1 MLNCSELVIYVLLM
15 ISVYGSVV
23 QPTKFCPSTKFC
35 TCSKTMGG
43 VASCRGAMLKFIPVL
58 PSYITIL
65 DFSRNR
71 LESINA
77 STFSNLKQL
86 KLVQLY
92 LVSNDIQHITPNAF
106 SSLSFLQRLDLSKNP
121 KLSPSMVAD
130 AVAQINSSD
139 FNQIKLDRLKWN
151 TEPTE
156 LYTALSRFN
165 ISKLVLLDNNFIN
178 LNLTFLSENLPH
190 IVEIRIAYGILSSI
204 QPGFFKRLEK
214 LNLYFN
220 QLRLTRDFF
229 GNGTTCYFP
238 RLVNLNIR
246 ANVIYDISNLF
257 WCLEKVEFLRI
268 SGNPIQ
274 RILNNTLN
282 QLPSL
287 RVLYMNDLGFRFNRI
302 EDSAFQSISLRR
314 LHLSNNNFRFKDDVY
329 YHFNKS
335 EMFRYSPKID
345 FLDLSGNTFY
355 YIDVLQDM
363 LSPLK
368 SLRYLHMQNCK
379 LHTLPENLFFKLHNL
394 ISVDMANNRISTWN
408 GYKVFG
414 NLSNIQTLDL
424 TGNIISD
431 INEKLFP
438 INVLTRISTL
448 SLGNNPFSCTCSNI
462 WFHNRIKNEKRI
474 FQGYPESYHCKTPPG
489 KDGEL
494 LENAMPTFFECQN
507 NEIFFAVVT
516 SLSLSGIAFVI
527 VSSLIFRLRWH
538 IRYWVYLYR
547 VKKKGFSLITNEATN
562 FEFEAYVIYCE
573 KDVHWIR
580 YKLLENIEKESGIPL
595 CIKDRDFEVGN
606 ALVDNIVEN
615 MSASRRIILII
626 SRDMVKNSW
635 CLFETRIAQEKFLN
649 RESDALIVIML
660 EDVSEENMSSS
671 LRAFVNSSPVCKFPT
686 KEYEEG
692 PFWLELTKLLREQR

>member
-1 MLNCSELVIYVLLM
+1 MLNCSELVICVLLM
-15 ISVYGSVV
+15 ISVYGSLV
-23 QPTKFCPSTKFC
+23 QPAKLCPSTKSC

-43 VASCRGAMLKFIPVL
+43 YASCRGAMLKFIPVL

-77 STFSNLKQL
+77 STFSNLKEL
-86 KLVQLY
+86 KLVHLD
-92 LVSNDIQHITPNAF
+92 LDSNEIKNITPNAF
-106 SSLSFLQRLDLSKNP
+106 SSFSFLRILNLSRNP
-121 KLSPSMVAD
+121 KLSPSIVAD
-130 AVAQINSSD
+130 VVAQINSSD
-139 FNQIKLDRLKWN
+139 FNQIKLDRMKWN

-165 ISKLVLLDNNFIN
+165 ISKFVLRENNFIN

-229 GNGTTCYFP
+229 GSRTTCYYP
-238 RLVNLNIR
+238 RLVYLNIR

-257 WCLEKVEFLRI
+257 RCLEKLEYLRI
-268 SGNPIQ
+268 DGNPIL
-274 RILNNTLN
+274 RILNYTLI

-287 RVLYMNDLGFRFNRI
+287 RVLSMNDLGFRFNRI
-302 EDSAFQSISLRR
+302 EDRAFQSISLR
-314 LHLSNNNFRFKDDVY
+314 HLIFRNNSFRFKDDVF
-329 YHFNKS
+329 YHFNQS
-335 EMFRYSPKID
+335 EIFKYSPYIEY
-345 FLDLSGNTFY
+345 LDLSGNTFY

-368 SLRYLHMQNCK
+368 LLRDLQMDNCK
-379 LHTLPENLFFKLHNL
+379 LRTLPENLFFKLPNL
-394 ISVDMANNRISTWN
+394 ISVFMANNRISRWN

-414 NLSNIQTLDL
+414 NQSNILTLDL
-424 TGNIISD
+424 TGNVISD

-438 INVLTRISTL
+438 INVLKRLSKL

-462 WFHNRIKNEKRI
+462 WFHNWIKNEKRI

-494 LENAMPTFFECQN
+494 LENAMPTFFKCQN
-507 NEIFFAVVT
+507 NEPFFAVVT
-516 SLSLSGIAFVI
+516 SLSLSGIVFVI

-547 VKKKGFSLITNEATN
+547 VKKKGFSLITNETAN
-562 FEFEAYVIYCE
+562 FDFEAYAIYCE
-573 KDVHWIR
+573 KDIHWIR
-580 YKLLENIEKESGIPL
+580 HKLLENIEKESGIPL

-635 CLFETRIAQEKFLN
+635 CLFETRIAQEKILN
-649 RESDALIVIML
+649 RESDALIIIMV
-660 EDVSEENMSSS
+660 EDVSKESMSSS
-671 LRAFVNSSPVCKFPT
+671 LRAFVNSSPVFNFPT
-686 KEYEEG
+686 KQYEEG
-692 PFWLELTKLLREQR
+692 PFWLNLIKLLREQT